1 MIAATHGNLVVS
13 VTSGDGFFGLTLRE
27 KKLVKTKKMPRR
39 GAGARK
45 RRAEKRLLD
54 RKRAENETE
63 SAEISNLEKD
73 ESDKPKLG
81 ESPSLSKNGT
91 PTPEQNQM
99 IKLVRDTVGL
109 TQGDPNSSKAEGMQH
124 LDDAASLDNHEVDPE
139 SSNAGDDQVRIA
151 HQPVTPTDHRVIE
164 LRNGK
169 SVTIN
174 KANIKRLEDER
185 KRIKEFIDK
194 KHRNHFG
201 GGGSNSA

>member
-54 RKRAENETE
+54 RKRSGNENEN
-63 SAEISNLEKD
+63 AEISNLEKD

-99 IKLVRDTVGL
+99 TKLVRDTVGL

-124 LDDAASLDNHEVDPE
+124 LDDAASLDNHKVDPK
-139 SSNAGDDQVRIA
+139 SSNAGDDQVRIEIQFGRQKTFCIKLQTRLLKLLQRTLEKY
-151 HQPVTPTDHRVIE
+151 HQLHLSFQSLLSPSHQLIRE
-164 LRNGK
+164 
-169 SVTIN
+169 
-174 KANIKRLEDER
+174 
-185 KRIKEFIDK
+185 
-194 KHRNHFG
+194 
-201 GGGSNSA
+201 